1 MKNRTAS
8 IGVVVISILML
19 IAMGAMMAYF
29 GWMPEAMSNLAP
41 VVDAP
46 FYFVIATSAILTVG
60 VVLVMLRLVV
70 KYLRKEEHENSTP
83 VEPSPLLELSWVVLP
98 TILVLIVFT
107 WGFKAFMTVTQP
119 PDNAYEI
126 RVYAR
131 KWAWEFEYPTGFR
144 TTNELYV
151 PSNRPVK
158 LVMTSTD
165 VLHSFWVPNFRVKH
179 DVIPNRYSSVWFE
192 ATHETPIPASVG
204 DPDATGFIPILCTEY
219 CGTGHSAMGAKLWV
233 LPQDRYDEFLAGA
246 GGATDDM
253 PLPELGELLY
263 TQKACN
269 GCHSIDGAPGVGPT
283 LLGLFGKEE
292 TMTDGTRL
300 VADENYLRESILVPA
315 AKVVEGYQP
324 IMPPIPLTDREVD
337 GLIEYIKTLQ

>member
-8 IGVVVISILML
+8 IAVAVVSILTL
-19 IAMGAMMAYF
+19 AAMGAMMAYF
-29 GWMPEAMSNLAP
+29 GWMPEGMSNLAP

-46 FYFVIATSAILTVG
+46 FYFVIATSALLTVG
-60 VVLVMLRLVV
+60 VVLAMLRLMM
-70 KYLRKEEHENSTP
+70 KYLRREEDEGSTL

-98 TILVLIVFT
+98 TILVLIVFF
-107 WGFKAFMTVTQP
+107 WGFQAFMTVTQAP
-119 PDNAYEI
+119 ANSYEI
-126 RVYAR
+126 RAYAR
-131 KWAWEFEYPTGFR
+131 KWAWEFEYPNGFR

-158 LVMTSTD
+158 LIMTSSD
-165 VLHSFWVPNFRVKH
+165 VLHSFWVPNFRIKH
-179 DVIPNRYSSVWFE
+179 DVIPNQYTSVWFE
-192 ATHETPIPASVG
+192 ATKETVMPASVG
-204 DPDATGFIPILCTEY
+204 DPESTGYIQILCTEY

-269 GCHSIDGAPGVGPT
+269 GCHSIDGSPGVGPT
-283 LLGLFGKEE
+283 LQGLYGKQELL
-292 TMTDGTRL
+292 TDGST
-300 VADENYLRESILVPA
+300 VTADENYLRESILVPA
-315 AKVVEGYQP
+315 AKIVEGYQP

-337 GLIEYIKTLQ
+337 GLIEYMKTLQ